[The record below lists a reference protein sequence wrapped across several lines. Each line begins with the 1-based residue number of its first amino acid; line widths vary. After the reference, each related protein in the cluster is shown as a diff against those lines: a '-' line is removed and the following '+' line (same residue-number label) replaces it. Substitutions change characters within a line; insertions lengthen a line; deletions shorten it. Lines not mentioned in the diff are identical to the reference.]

1 MRVHLDDRG
10 VIRVTGDDAVPWLQN
25 IVTCDIARLEPGGS
39 RWGALLTPQG
49 KILFDFVVTRTA
61 PDAETAG
68 ALYLDVPLER
78 TADLAKRLRFYRLR
92 AKVAIEDLTAAEM
105 PVEEDLPAEEGLP
118 AEEDLP
124 AQEDLPEDEGGQGRV
139 AVVAASPG
147 EVAAEPGAVVYPDPR
162 HPGLGSR
169 AIMSERD
176 AAGASDGDLADYHAR
191 RIALGIPEGGL
202 DFAYGDT
209 FPHEALMD
217 LLGAVDFRKGCYV
230 GQEVVSRMQHRG
242 TARSRIVPVT
252 IEGPAPDAGTE
263 VVAGG
268 KSLGTMGSSSL
279 GRGLALLRLDRVEDA
294 LAAGSPMIAAG
305 ATLKLAPRPDWW
317 PAPWPGERAVSGS

>member
-1 MRVHLDDRG
+1 MRVHLEDRG

-49 KILFDFVVTRTA
+49 KILFDFIVTRTA
-61 PDAETAG
+61 PGAEAAG
-68 ALYLDVPLER
+68 GLYLDVPR
-78 TADLAKRLRFYRLR
+78 DRAADLAKRLRFYRLR
-92 AKVAIEDLTAAEM
+92 AKVAIEDLTS
-105 PVEEDLPAEEGLP
+105 EDDKPAED
-118 AEEDLP
+118 EER
-124 AQEDLPEDEGGQGRV
+124 ERM

-147 EVAAEPGAVVYPDPR
+147 EVVAPPGAVTYPDPR

-169 AIMSERD
+169 AVMAERD
-176 AAGASDGDLADYHAR
+176 AARSSDGDLADYHAR

-202 DFAYGDT
+202 DFAYGDA

-217 LLGAVDFRKGCYV
+217 LLGGVDFKKGCYV

-242 TARSRIVPVT
+242 TARARIVPVT
-252 IEGPAPDAGTE
+252 IEGPAPHAGTE

-268 KSLGTMGSSSL
+268 KPIGAMGSSSMQ
-279 GRGLALLRLDRVEDA
+279 RGLALVRLDRVEVA
-294 LAAGSPMIAAG
+294 LAAGNPLVAAG
-305 ATLKLAPRPDWW
+305 ATLRLAPPPDWW
-317 PAPWPGERAVSGS
+317 TAEWPGERTVSGS